1 MMQGEAE
8 ARNVPQ
14 STISGSGDATG
25 WRRRATWHARG
36 GQLVQARG
44 GKSTASKLVADK
56 YLDVVA
62 DGATITSGV
71 GTTTTTRAEVMAVT
85 DPLLVITKA
94 VRLPCLLLVRG
105 GLREDDGMISFDFTN
120 RAAVVTGAG
129 GGMGLEIARG
139 IHESGGSVLMIDVK
153 ERPQG
158 LQEGARLVYARGDL
172 ADKAFVEAAVDS
184 AAAKF
189 GRLDY
194 LANVAGVLWFG
205 RDTSL
210 LTMDLSVWDQVF
222 DINLKSMVHTAR
234 AVVPHMRR
242 AGGGAMVHF
251 STIQCLRGDSV
262 PQDAYSASKA
272 GVGALSKSL
281 AMQLAAE
288 GIRSNAIFPGL
299 TLTPLQSRWDTE
311 EKVVSVGGHIPL
323 GRVAKPSEMA
333 SAALFLLSDGASYI
347 TGIDLVVDGGVLLKY

>member
-1 MMQGEAE
+1 
-8 ARNVPQ
+8 
-14 STISGSGDATG
+14 
-25 WRRRATWHARG
+25 
-36 GQLVQARG
+36 
-44 GKSTASKLVADK
+44 
-56 YLDVVA
+56 
-62 DGATITSGV
+62 
-71 GTTTTTRAEVMAVT
+71 
-85 DPLLVITKA
+85 
-94 VRLPCLLLVRG
+94 
-105 GLREDDGMISFDFTN
+105 MISFDFSN

-129 GGMGLEIARG
+129 GGMGLEIARR

-153 ERPQG
+153 ERPPE
-158 LQEGARLVYARGDL
+158 LRESARLVYARGDL
-172 ADKAFVEAAVDS
+172 TDEIFVKAAIDS
-184 AAAKF
+184 AAETF

-205 RDTSL
+205 RDASML
-210 LTMDLSVWDQVF
+210 SMDLAVWDEVF
-222 DINLKSMVHTAR
+222 GINLKSMVHTVR
-234 AVVPHMRR
+234 ATVPHMRK

-262 PQDAYSASKA
+262 PQDAYAASKA

-311 EKVVSVGGHIPL
+311 EKVESVGHHIPM
-323 GRVAKPSEMA
+323 GRVARPGEMA

-347 TGIDLVVDGGVLLKY
+347 TGTDLVVDGGVLLKY